1 MKIGNKVV
9 VKTESRWIDFSGKTG
24 TIVEEHI
31 PNSQM
36 AMLCGISKWHVQFDE
51 PVVIQNEIITGF
63 EFREDELA
71 LVEGEVR
78 NFA

>member
-1 MKIGNKVV
+1 MKIGKKVI
-9 VKTESRWIDFSGKTG
+9 VKPASGWIDFSGKTG

-36 AMLCGISKWHVQFDE
+36 AMLCGVSKWHVQFDK
-51 PVVIQNEIITGF
+51 PIVIQNETITGF

-71 LVEGEVR
+71 LVE
-78 NFA
+78 